1 MSSLAEDLQTIAE
14 INLPKATQAVSLRR
28 KPLPTL
34 LDLDFEE
41 LKKVIEEL
49 GQLAFRAKQI
59 WTWLYQKYAQNYSEM
74 TNLPHT
80 LLEKLAEKYTLAPL
94 QIEIEKVAHDGQTRK
109 ALFKLPDGAE
119 IETVLMLYA
128 DRATVCVSTQA
139 GCAMACNFCATGQ
152 AGLTRNLQPGEIV
165 QQVLHFERFL
175 AYTQDQKFTLGHKR
189 VSNLVF
195 MGMGEPLANYLNL
208 WKAIR
213 KLNDTS
219 GVNLAARKM
228 TVSTV
233 GLPQMIRR
241 FAQEDLQI
249 NLAISLHAPNDEMR
263 SAMMPINLRFPL
275 AELIAACRDYIH
287 VTNRRLSFEYTLIQG
302 VNDSPATAR
311 ELGKLLEGM
320 LCHVNLIPMNPVPGS
335 SQKGSEGG
343 RVKAFQAELS
353 RFGIPNSVRVEKGR
367 DIQAACGQLKVE
379 KTPSPS
385 PSQIRES

>member
-1 MSSLAEDLQTIAE
+1 MRSFAEDLQAIE
-14 INLPKATQAVSLRR
+14 DINVPKAGAPVALRR
-28 KPLPTL
+28 KPAPTL
-34 LDLDFEE
+34 LDLDFDE
-41 LKKVIEEL
+41 LKAIIEEL
-49 GQLAFRAKQI
+49 GQPAFRAKQI
-59 WTWLYQKYAQNYSEM
+59 WTWLYQKYAQNYAEM
-74 TNLPHT
+74 TNIPRPLSDR
-80 LLEKLAEKYTLAPL
+80 LAEKYTLAPL
-94 QIEIEKVAHDGQTRK
+94 QVEIEKVAFDGQTRK

-119 IETVLMLYA
+119 IETVLMLYP

-175 AYTQDQKFTLGHKR
+175 AYTNDPKLTLGHKR

-195 MGMGEPLANYLNL
+195 MGMGEPLANYVNL

-213 KLNDTS
+213 KLNDS
-219 GVNLAARKM
+219 NGINLAARKM

-263 SAMMPINLRFPL
+263 SAMMPINLRFPI
-275 AELIAACRDYIH
+275 AELISACREYIAI
-287 VTNRRLSFEYTLIQG
+287 TNRRLSFEYTLIQG
-302 VNDSPATAR
+302 VNDTPAVAR

-335 SQKGSEGG
+335 LQKGSEIA
-343 RVKAFQAELS
+343 RVKTFQTELS
-353 RFGIPNSVRVEKGR
+353 KFGIPNSVRVEKGR

-379 KTPSPS
+379 KER
-385 PSQIRES
+385 QWYG